1 MEQVPGYVL
10 IGLATGST
18 YAVIGLGIA
27 LVYQVSGIINFAQGD
42 FVMLGGLVYAVT
54 VESGAH
60 PVVAAA
66 ITLTVTAGCGA
77 VLHLAVL
84 APAGD
89 AGHDRLI
96 VLTIGASI
104 LIQGVALLV
113 FGADQHFAAPFGGDR
128 QVQAFGISLSAQY
141 LWCAAAAAA
150 AAVAVWALLTRSRA
164 GRAMRAVAADRET
177 ARLMGITPLR
187 TSLIALV
194 TAALL
199 AAVGGMVLAPIQPPD
214 ATAGV
219 PLGLKG
225 FTAAVLGGLTSPL
238 GAIAGGLLVGVVE
251 AVVTGLVSS
260 GYRDAIVYG
269 LLVAVLL
276 VRPGGLLVAAVRERV

>member
-1 MEQVPGYVL
+1 MEQLLGYVVV
-10 IGLATGST
+10 GLATGST

-42 FVMLGGLVYAVT
+42 FVMLGGLTYAVAA
-54 VESGAH
+54 ESGAH
-60 PVVAAA
+60 PVAAAA
-66 ITLTVTAGCGA
+66 IALTVTAGCGA
-77 VLHLAVL
+77 ALHLFVL
-84 APAGD
+84 SPARD

-104 LIQGVALLV
+104 LIQGLALLV
-113 FGADQHFAAPFGGDR
+113 FGADQHFAGSFGGEH
-128 QVQAFGISLSAQY
+128 QFQAFGISISAQY
-141 LWCAAAAAA
+141 LWCAAVAAAA
-150 AAVAVWALLTRSRA
+150 ATAVWALLTRSQS
-164 GRAMRAVAADRET
+164 GRAMRALAADRET
-177 ARLMGITPLR
+177 ARLMGIAPLR
-187 TSLIALV
+187 TGLIALV
-194 TAALL
+194 IAAVL
-199 AAVGGMVLAPIQPPD
+199 AAIGGIVLAPIQPPD

-260 GYRDAIVYG
+260 GYRDAVVYG